1 MFKTLKSGL
10 AFTLGILLAM
20 QAAAQPSAPKLSASD
35 RREVLQALEA
45 KLTANYV
52 FPETANR
59 IVKGLPTKA
68 GAYDKTAD
76 AVDFGNKLSNDLRE
90 LGNDKHFRVFYDPDF
105 HQPATP
111 DAVPSAEDMEHQ
123 RVEAAQLGYGIEKVQ
138 RLPGNVAYV
147 ELRGFGPTELV
158 SAAYASTMNL
168 VAGSDALILD
178 LRRNGGGS
186 PTSVSLWMSH
196 FFAQGDE
203 RHLNDIYTRNTNE
216 TQQFWT
222 STGVGER
229 YTKPVYVLMSPR
241 TFSGGEEC
249 AYDFQTQKR
258 ATLVGETTGGGANA
272 GDRFALGHG
281 MVVNIPTAR
290 AINPITHTNWEHVGV
305 KPDVAVPAADAQKTA
320 YVTILR
326 DQLAKATDADDKEEL
341 AGLLALAEKGESP
354 VPVYKMSE
362 RRKKSAS

>member
-1 MFKTLKSGL
+1 MNKTLKSGL
-10 AFTLGILLAM
+10 ALTLGFLLAPHAM
-20 QAAAQPSAPKLSASD
+20 AQPPAPKLSAGE
-35 RREVLQALEA
+35 RREILQTLDAR
-45 KLTANYV
+45 LTADYV
-52 FPETANR
+52 FPETAAR
-59 IVKGLPTKA
+59 IVQGLRAKA
-68 GAYDKTAD
+68 SAYDKTTD
-76 AVDFGNKLSNDLRE
+76 AVDFGNKLSSDLRE

-105 HQPATP
+105 HQRAAP
-111 DAVPSAEDMEHQ
+111 DAVPSAQDMERQ
-123 RVEAAQLGYGIEKVQ
+123 RAETEQLAYGVEKVQ

-158 SAAYASTMNL
+158 GSAYASTMNL

-186 PTSVSLWMSH
+186 PTSVSLWLSY

-229 YTKPVYVLMSPR
+229 YTKPVYVLVSPR

-320 YVTILR
+320 YVAILR
-326 DQLAKATDADDKEEL
+326 DQLGKATDEDDKQEL
-341 AGLLALAEKGESP
+341 AKLLASAEKGESP
-354 VPVYKMSE
+354 VPVYKMRME
-362 RRKKSAS
+362 R

>member
-1 MFKTLKSGL
+1 MNKPLISCLALTL
-10 AFTLGILLAM
+10 ATLLSTHAW
-20 QAAAQPSAPKLSASD
+20 AQPPAPKLTIAD
-35 RREVLQALEA
+35 RQEILQALEA
-45 KLTANYV
+45 KLTANYI
-52 FPETANR
+52 FPDTAAR
-59 IVKGLPTKA
+59 ITRALPGKT
-68 GAYDKTAD
+68 GAYDKTTD

-90 LGNDKHFRVFYDPDF
+90 LGDDKHLRVFYDPDF
-105 HQPATP
+105 HERATP
-111 DAVPSAEDMEHQ
+111 DAVPSAQDSERERAETAQ
-123 RVEAAQLGYGIEKVQ
+123 RAYGVEKVQ

-147 ELRGFGPTELV
+147 ELRGFGPTDQV
-158 SAAYASTMNL
+158 AAAYASTMNL
-168 VAGSDALILD
+168 VAGSEALILD

-186 PTSVSLWMSH
+186 PTSVSLWLSY
-196 FFAQGDE
+196 FFEGDE
-203 RHLNDIYTRNTNE
+203 RHLNDIYTRNTNA

-229 YTKPVYVLMSPR
+229 YTRPVYVLVSPR

-272 GDRFALGHG
+272 GDRFSLGHG

-320 YVTILR
+320 YATILR
-326 DQLAKATDADDKEEL
+326 EQLARTTDADDKEEL
-341 AGLLALAEKGESP
+341 AKLLALAEKGEAP
-354 VPVYKMSE
+354 VPVYRMRME
-362 RRKKSAS
+362 Q